1 MEDLVPGILVGVV
14 GFDASVGVAS
24 PRGLG
29 EGDPLE
35 LPPAL
40 GCNSIH
46 SSRILGVVTWRKTG
60 KILGQIQHLGQVLGL
75 ILIEYS
81 KRKIVY

>member
-1 MEDLVPGILVGVV
+1 MDDRVPGILVGVV

-29 EGDPLE
+29 EGEPLE

-40 GCNSIH
+40 RVKFNTFI
-46 SSRILGVVTWRKTG
+46 
-60 KILGQIQHLGQVLGL
+60 
-75 ILIEYS
+75 
-81 KRKIVY
+81 